1 MLWPMTTSGATRL
14 PMRELAR
21 STGVSPQTIHFYMRT
36 GLLRPP
42 ERTAR
47 NMAYYGAEHVE
58 DIRLIKEL
66 QSQRYLPL
74 SVIKRILA
82 ARREGKDVTALE
94 DMRRSIDD
102 VFRPQDPRA
111 ARPIGVAA
119 FRQATGLSA
128 AQVGRLERL
137 GLIRPARSARGARY
151 DDLDVR
157 IGRGLRTLLA
167 MGLRLSELGLYRR
180 YVEILRAEADL
191 VGRAFI
197 RRRTG
202 AGEGRGS
209 DLKAILDDLKAALGT
224 RVYRE
229 ATAAFMREEVP
240 EKRR

>member
-1 MLWPMTTSGATRL
+1 MDVATKDAPARL
-14 PMRELAR
+14 PMRELSRA
-21 STGVSPQTIHFYMRT
+21 TGVSPQTIHFYFRA
-36 GLLRPP
+36 GLLRTP

-47 NMAYYGAEHVE
+47 NMAYYGPEHVA
-58 DIRLIKEL
+58 DVRLIKEL

-111 ARPIGVAA
+111 ARPIGSAA
-119 FRQATGLSA
+119 FRSATGLSA
-128 AQVGRLERL
+128 AQVGGLERL
-137 GLIRPARSARGARY
+137 GLLRPARSARRIQY
-151 DDLDVR
+151 DDVDVR
-157 IGRGLRTLLA
+157 VGRGLHALLEV
-167 MGLRLSELGLYRR
+167 GLRLSELGLYRR